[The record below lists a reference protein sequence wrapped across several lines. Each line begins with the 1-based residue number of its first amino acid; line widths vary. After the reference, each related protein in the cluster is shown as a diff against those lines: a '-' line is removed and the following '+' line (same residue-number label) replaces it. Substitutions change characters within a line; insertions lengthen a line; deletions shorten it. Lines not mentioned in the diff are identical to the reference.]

1 MKRFILPLAFVL
13 PLVLLSS
20 CSFGNE
26 LSEYTNMDNL
36 SNDSLI
42 LGNSSSDSGDTFLVS
57 TIPQNFYYQNENF
70 VLNRDVV
77 LSEQNITSFFGY
89 FINQEDLEKW
99 QEYDQS
105 SDICY
110 IIDENNS
117 IYNYELTGE
126 LTNRFELFLTDNE
139 KTIALKAH
147 GSYSA
152 YISSNN

>member
-1 MKRFILPLAFVL
+1 MKKISSIFVSVPLL
-13 PLVLLSS
+13 ILLSA
-20 CSFGNE
+20 CSSNNVS
-26 LSEYTNMDNL
+26 SEYD
-36 SNDSLI
+36 D
-42 LGNSSSDSGDTFLVS
+42 SSSDSGDTFLVS
-57 TIPQNFYYQNENF
+57 TIPQNFYYQNEHF

-126 LTNRFELFLTDNE
+126 LTNRFELFLTDRENV
-139 KTIALKAH
+139 IALKNN
-147 GSYSA
+147 GNYSA
-152 YISSNN
+152 YISSDNHE